1 MCQVT
6 RIFKS
11 SKTWSLILFRSSR
24 QITGLELF
32 SLSCLLMWS
41 PDVFPST
48 GICFQGIKIYKN
60 DPIIFTSQIATK
72 ERYNLEDC
80 SSNNSCGP
88 HICNASLKI
97 ATHFS
102 QDGIQLVST
111 QRNTH
116 SKCECD
122 SSLRITSVNCHKWLW
137 ICLSISDI
145 CVNYT
150 LYILI
155 GLRVDDLNTVIQ
167 YVLQTFF
174 FVKKDQTTF

>member
-1 MCQVT
+1 MVTEQQQLFRKKKGEGYPNHDINISAKQKSHVKKKKVILNSQNTKHIPPMCQVT

-32 SLSCLLMWS
+32 SLSCLLMWL

-48 GICFQGIKIYKN
+48 WTCFQGIKIYKN

-88 HICNASLKI
+88 YICNASLKI
-97 ATHFS
+97 ATHFFS
-102 QDGIQLVST
+102 GW
-111 QRNTH
+111 H
-116 SKCECD
+116 SVGK
-122 SSLRITSVNCHKWLW
+122 
-137 ICLSISDI
+137 
-145 CVNYT
+145 YP
-150 LYILI
+150 
-155 GLRVDDLNTVIQ
+155 
-167 YVLQTFF
+167 
-174 FVKKDQTTF
+174 KKYA